1 MKTALLTLALAAA
14 SFAARAQT
22 QPAAAVAPATSI
34 ALPGTAPA
42 DAYTTMMTATIA
54 DLMSTGDPATL
65 KAIAAKMERAAS
77 AKPADWLPRY
87 YQAYALVINVFQS
100 KEDGDAKDL
109 TLDQA
114 EAALAQ
120 ARKLHGDESELLVL
134 QAYIYQARLGVS
146 PMMRSMK
153 YSAMVNEAV
162 AQAKKLNPA
171 NPRAYLV
178 GANNVNFTPKMFGGG
193 PEAAKPLYE
202 EAQVRYV
209 AFRPAGPLLP
219 NWGQRQLQGRLKQYA
234 AATSAT
240 TPATT
245 AK

>member
-1 MKTALLTLALAAA
+1 MKTALLALALALAAA
-14 SFAARAQT
+14 SLTARAQA
-22 QPAAAVAPATSI
+22 QPATLATPDAAAVAPADT
-34 ALPGTAPA
+34 
-42 DAYTTMMTATIA
+42 YTVLMTATITE
-54 DLMSTGDPATL
+54 LMNTGDPAAL
-65 KAIAAKMERAAS
+65 KAVAAKLERAAS
-77 AKPADWLPRY
+77 AKPTDWLPRY
-87 YQAYALVINVFQS
+87 YQAYALLINVFQS
-100 KEDGDAKDL
+100 KEDGDAKDK

-153 YSAMVNEAV
+153 YSGMVNETV

-193 PEAAKPLYE
+193 PDVAKPLYE
-202 EAQVRYV
+202 EAQAKYA
-209 AFRPAGPLLP
+209 AFKPTGPLMP

-234 AATSAT
+234 ASPAAA
-240 TPATT
+240 PATA